1 MDEFLTANCFRLGS
15 GKVYTEVDFAVQ
27 DVVGNQHLQKARGR
41 IEQKEELSCGMDPT
55 ELRQPCSKF

>member
-27 DVVGNQHLQKARGR
+27 DVVGNQYLQKAGEGAGLNRR
-41 IEQKEELSCGMDPT
+41 
-55 ELRQPCSKF
+55 RN